1 MKLGF
6 IGGGNMAGAIIGGVV
21 GKGYLPADEV
31 MVYDVNPAQC
41 EKLTGRFP
49 VAIAQSQEELIER
62 CAYIV
67 LAVKPVYLRRVLE
80 KARPLADGK
89 NFISIAAGWTFG
101 MLTEVLDEAC
111 GAHVLRTMPN
121 TPALVGA
128 GYTALCEQTTLSD
141 EAFVWAME
149 MFKTLGEVAV
159 LPESL
164 FDAVV
169 ATTGSSPAYVF
180 MFIEAMADAAV
191 RLGMPRAIAYRAAAQ
206 AVMGAARMV
215 LETGEHPAALKDM
228 VCSPAGTTIEAV
240 AMLEKAGL
248 RNAVMEAMAACADKS
263 RRMANPDKPKA

>member
-21 GKGYLPADEV
+21 GKGFLPASEV
-31 MVYDVNPAQC
+31 MVYDVNPAQV
-41 EKLTGRFP
+41 ERLTARFP
-49 VAIAQSQEELIER
+49 VAVAVSQEELIER
-62 CAYIV
+62 CETIV

-80 KARPLADGK
+80 KARPYAAGK
-89 NFISIAAGWTFG
+89 NFISIAAGWTFA
-101 MLTEVLDEAC
+101 MLTDVLDAES

-121 TPALVGA
+121 TPAMVGA
-128 GYTALCEQTTLSD
+128 GYTALCEQTTLRD
-141 EAFVWAME
+141 EAFVWAVE

-191 RLGMPRAIAYRAAAQ
+191 RLGMPRAMAYRAAAQ

-215 LETGEHPAALKDM
+215 LETGDHPAALKDM

-240 AMLEKAGL
+240 AALEKAGL
-248 RNAVMEAMAACADKS
+248 RSAVMEAMAACADKS
-263 RRMANPDKPKA
+263 RRMANPDQPKA